1 MVAKSQ
7 TNSCCTFL
15 LPKGTEVRIKLLCA
29 LRPSRC
35 GHHIQ
40 DLINAPRISKISGAL
55 LKKMM
60 ITPHISKINGALL
73 TKNDDCA
80 PHIKD

>member
-1 MVAKSQ
+1 MVAKSR

-15 LPKGTEVRIKLLCA
+15 LPKGTDVRIKLLCA

-35 GHHIQ
+35 GQYIQ
-40 DLINAPRISKISGAL
+40 DLINA
-55 LKKMM
+55 
-60 ITPHISKINGALL
+60 PHISKINGALL
-73 TKNDDCA
+73 TKHDDYA